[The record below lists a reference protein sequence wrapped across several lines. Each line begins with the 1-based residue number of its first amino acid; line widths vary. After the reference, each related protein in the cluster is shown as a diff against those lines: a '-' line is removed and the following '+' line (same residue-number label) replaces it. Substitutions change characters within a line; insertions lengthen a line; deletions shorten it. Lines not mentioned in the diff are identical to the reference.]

1 MNYQQANQ
9 FLENYD
15 KITIKNMCY
24 MIYYK
29 SFERHRNEVLL

>member
-24 MIYYK
+24 ITRGA
-29 SFERHRNEVLL
+29 S